1 MAVDAEISRQHI
13 RQELASVEQL
23 ATSCHWEVLADYA
36 SLVVLV
42 KMKACTGDPYIVE
55 ARCDDYKEVPP
66 FFEFIDP
73 ETGLRGVQRAYP
85 KTSDSFFHTSGPC
98 ICAPF
103 NRKAYKAVVATGPHS
118 DWNFGDW
125 QTSMASNV
133 PWANYSRLGDM
144 FGLIH
149 TRISRSDLYKGR
161 MG

>member
-73 ETGLRGVQRAYP
+73 ETGLRGGAKGAGRGAEKQRIAGEEAIG
-85 KTSDSFFHTSGPC
+85 F
-98 ICAPF
+98 
-103 NRKAYKAVVATGPHS
+103 
-118 DWNFGDW
+118 
-125 QTSMASNV
+125 
-133 PWANYSRLGDM
+133 
-144 FGLIH
+144 
-149 TRISRSDLYKGR
+149 
-161 MG
+161 